1 MARLARVRYHSLGV
15 TTTLL
20 DGKYV
25 LDRRLGGGGMAEV
38 FLGRTLGKAG
48 FQRPVAIK
56 RILPHYSNEPRFVDM
71 FISEARLT
79 ARLRHPNIVSVL
91 DFDQDGDSLFLV
103 LELVDGVDLHGLLTT
118 GPLPFDVIVYVIA
131 EVLRGLGHAHTL
143 PIGEDGLLGLIH
155 RDVSPQNV
163 LLSWEGE
170 CKVSDFGIAKAR
182 AATEASGSVLIK
194 GKPAYMSPDQ
204 ANGSPL
210 DGTSD
215 MFAVGVML
223 WEMLSGQPLFASD
236 SMEHTLKRVLFDP
249 IVRPSV
255 IRHDVPADLERIA
268 LRLLERDRRQRY
280 PNADAAIAEL
290 MASEHNP
297 RNGREALATLL
308 AQRFPG
314 RAPYRSARLVRTGP
328 DQATITPSPRTPS
341 RVTQPARP
349 ALLSAP
355 RRRRRVF
362 VGAAAV
368 VLLAAVAVGIVFA
381 VNASSSSHDA
391 RAGSVQTPSTPP
403 APHTSTQ
410 EAPPVQ
416 QPVARPS
423 TSVSTP
429 EPSTTSAHASPSATA
444 GDASGTAEG
453 SSSPSVPAKK
463 PSTTRRDRARPTAP
477 RKPSGI
483 EEIKLGD

>member
-1 MARLARVRYHSLGV
+1 M

-20 DGKYV
+20 GGKYV

-38 FLGRTLGKAG
+38 FLGRTVGKAG

-56 RILPHYSNEPRFVDM
+56 RILPHYSNEPRFVEM

-103 LELVDGVDLHGLLTT
+103 MELVDGVDLHGLVTT

-215 MFAVGVML
+215 MFSVGVML

-268 LRLLERDRRQRY
+268 LRLLERDRSQRY

-314 RAPYRSARLVRTGP
+314 RAPYRSARLLRTGP

-341 RVTQPARP
+341 SRATQPARP

-368 VLLAAVAVGIVFA
+368 VLLAAVGVGIVFA

-391 RAGSVQTPSTPP
+391 RAGSAQTPSTPP

-410 EAPPVQ
+410 EPPQVQ
-416 QPVARPS
+416 SPVAHP
-423 TSVSTP
+423 STP
-429 EPSTTSAHASPSATA
+429 EPSTGSAQASPSAAA

-453 SSSPSVPAKK
+453 SSSPSVPTKK
-463 PSTTRRDRARPTAP
+463 PSTTRRERPRPTAP
-477 RKPSGI
+477 RKSSGI

>member
-1 MARLARVRYHSLGV
+1 M

-38 FLGRTLGKAG
+38 FLGRTVGKAG

-56 RILPHYSNEPRFVDM
+56 CILPHYSNDPRFVEM
-71 FISEARLT
+71 FISEAQLT

-91 DFDQDGDSLFLV
+91 DFDQDRDRSLFLV
-103 LELVDGVDLHGLLTT
+103 MELVDGTDLHGLLAT
-118 GPLPFDVIVYVIA
+118 GPLPFDVIVYVII
-131 EVLRGLGHAHTL
+131 EVLRGLGHAHSL
-143 PIGEDGLLGLIH
+143 PIAEDGVLGLVH

-182 AATEASGSVLIK
+182 AATEASASVLIK

-215 MFAVGVML
+215 MFSVGVML

-249 IVRPSV
+249 IVRPSI
-255 IRHDVPADLERIA
+255 IRRDVPADLERIA

-290 MASEHNP
+290 MACEHSP

-314 RAPYRSARLVRTGP
+314 RAPYRPAGLVLTGP
-328 DQATITPSPRTPS
+328 DQATITPSS
-341 RVTQPARP
+341 RLTQPARP
-349 ALLSAP
+349 ALLSPAP
-355 RRRRRVF
+355 SPHRRRSRVL
-362 VGAAAV
+362 VGAVVV
-368 VLLAAVAVGIVFA
+368 VLVAAGVGIVFA
-381 VNASSSSHDA
+381 VNASSSSSRDA
-391 RAGSVQTPSTPP
+391 RAGSSQVMTP
-403 APHTSTQ
+403 APSASTQ
-410 EAPPVQ
+410 EPVQ
-416 QPVARPS
+416 QPASSAWSAPTPTVPAS
-423 TSVSTP
+423 AQVSGG
-429 EPSTTSAHASPSATA
+429 ETA
-444 GDASGTAEG
+444 AAADASKQPEG
-453 SSSPSVPAKK
+453 SSSPPAPAKK
-463 PSTTRRDRARPTAP
+463 PNTTPRDRARSSAP